1 MEPGERAFAILLD
14 LGMIE
19 EHPDPDLPSYDS
31 VFGNDPVPGMIIKR
45 QNVDVSVA
53 VKSGETEGK
62 EAAQTAI
69 NCIMQK
75 MSSRNL
81 AQREY

>member
-19 EHPDPDLPSYDS
+19 EHRDPDLPSYDS
-31 VFGNDPVPGMIIKR
+31 AFDNDPVPGMIIER
-45 QNVDVSVA
+45 RNVDESVA
-53 VKSGETEGK
+53 VKSSETEGK
-62 EAAQTAI
+62 KAAQTAI